1 MNDKKVLSHHI
12 SIRNMWLYSIGKG
25 TSVIGTALYTF
36 AIGLYVL
43 KMTGSGQSFAITL
56 VMGTLPVIVISPV
69 AGVWID
75 RLSKKKV
82 AILMDAVS
90 GLLMLFMFAM
100 GTQFGLSLG
109 MIYLFTLLINITTVI
124 FSLAFEVAKPMLVL
138 QESLVKLNSI
148 SKMIDGIANVVAP
161 LMAGVLVLMLDLNL
175 FILINGITFLASSV
189 VTVLMVFNQDVHA
202 LEEQQTFRESFLVG
216 VAFIKSSKGI
226 FSMLLLLISL
236 NFTLAFALEVPLPY
250 LCVQVFGLSS
260 SAYGFIMSG
269 FPAGLIIGSLLAD
282 KTMRLVST
290 WQLIKRMNV
299 LLSVLIVLTAL
310 PVLIS
315 FSMGLSLF
323 YFVLMM
329 GMGIAISL
337 IDIPVMVY
345 LQIEVPVDIRARV
358 LSVTMSLVKIVLPLG
373 LILSGICIERVS
385 TIYIIVI
392 GAGIAA
398 LTALFMHRR

>member
-43 KMTGSGQSFAITL
+43 KLTGSGQSFAITL

-82 AILMDAVS
+82 AILMDAIS

-109 MIYLFTLLINITTVI
+109 MIYLFTLLINMTTVI

-161 LMAGVLVLMLDLNL
+161 LMAGVLVLTLDLNL

-202 LEEQQTFRESFLVG
+202 LEEQQTFRESFLAG

-269 FPAGLIIGSLLAD
+269 LPAGLIIGSLLAD

-337 IDIPVMVY
+337 IDIPIMVY

-373 LILSGICIERVS
+373 LILSGICLERVS

-392 GAGIAA
+392 GAGITA
-398 LTALFMHRR
+398 LTAFFMRRR